1 MRKPVS
7 DRFDTSWIVQ
17 PQKKVRFLISRF
29 RKKSD
34 TCSTC
39 VPKTKA
45 RLHRLC
51 FHICKKAVF
60 RIARLRFNCLSVE
73 QLVFFNPV
81 YDKINI
87 RMCNKTSPTIYRFCC
102 ALLVGSPDMSETG
115 RMPRLI

>member
-7 DRFDTSWIVQ
+7 DRFDTSRIVQ

-51 FHICKKAVF
+51 FHICKKADF
-60 RIARLRFNCLSVE
+60 CIARLRFNCLSVE

-87 RMCNKTSPTIYRFCC
+87 RMCNKTSRLFTDFVVP
-102 ALLVGSPDMSETG
+102 LVGSP
-115 RMPRLI
+115 